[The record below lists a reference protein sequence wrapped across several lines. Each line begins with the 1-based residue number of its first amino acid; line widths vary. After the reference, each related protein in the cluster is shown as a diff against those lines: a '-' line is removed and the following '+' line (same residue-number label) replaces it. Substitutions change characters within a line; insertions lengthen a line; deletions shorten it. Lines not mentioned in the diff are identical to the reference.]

1 MKKMIKQ
8 RLDELRYEVNSL
20 DNLYNT
26 NFRNPFPIVDPKLA
40 FKITVSNYEIYLID
54 LLCSINNIDP
64 ANYIFVTEHGT
75 LCANE
80 FKLDKKFK
88 ELSCLGMDD
97 KFKDSTDSL
106 AFHGRFI
113 SYIIYHYLSEIRE
126 MIKDIYDE
134 MGGKKV
140 TKYDN
145 YLIILNQIIKNL
157 NMLVITYLSS
167 DASYTEYMKALIDIR
182 LVRDCNP
189 KKKKFAEWYNNEAE
203 YIRTSCKSNIFGKRA
218 EDDSTLINDI
228 TKMAYMLS
236 TENTKFKHCGTVDS
250 EIRFSN
256 KKEIKEILGR
266 LGYAILLNR
275 SKNNINPIY
284 KAYLKSKPE
293 INTNIR
299 EVNKYIE
306 LSAALEALEY
316 EKIIIDDPNVSSVI
330 DSLILG

>member
-1 MKKMIKQ
+1 M
-8 RLDELRYEVNSL
+8 
-20 DNLYNT
+20 
-26 NFRNPFPIVDPKLA
+26 
-40 FKITVSNYEIYLID
+40 
-54 LLCSINNIDP
+54 
-64 ANYIFVTEHGT
+64 
-75 LCANE
+75 
-80 FKLDKKFK
+80 
-88 ELSCLGMDD
+88 
-97 KFKDSTDSL
+97 
-106 AFHGRFI
+106 
-113 SYIIYHYLSEIRE
+113 
-126 MIKDIYDE
+126 
-134 MGGKKV
+134 
-140 TKYDN
+140 
-145 YLIILNQIIKNL
+145 
-157 NMLVITYLSS
+157 
-167 DASYTEYMKALIDIR
+167 DIR

-299 EVNKYIE
+299 DVNKYIE